1 MALLA
6 FSMCSSGSQVFS
18 SSGNPFHF
26 TRKNFLSFT
35 FFTSF
40 TFSTSCSSC
49 PSIISG
55 GGLGLSSFCC
65 GNCGSWAGFNF
76 DSWNVSCMSQLG
88 GSSNLY
94 ADFPTADITLK
105 GPWNRASSFLDAR
118 VVFIFE
124 ASRYTRSPGWYCLEG
139 LTCLSCCCFILS
151 AAFSR
156 FCFVVFHVSLN
167 RSMYSAAEWF
177 AVACPSIPLNG
188 FRPVV
193 IINGENPVAECCRSL

>member
-1 MALLA
+1 M
-6 FSMCSSGSQVFS
+6 V
-18 SSGNPFHF
+18 
-26 TRKNFLSFT
+26 
-35 FFTSF
+35 
-40 TFSTSCSSC
+40 
-49 PSIISG
+49 
-55 GGLGLSSFCC
+55 
-65 GNCGSWAGFNF
+65 
-76 DSWNVSCMSQLG
+76 QLG
-88 GSSNLY
+88 GSSSLY

-124 ASRYTRSPGWYCLEG
+124 ASRYTRSPGWYCFEG

-156 FCFVVFHVSLN
+156 FCFAIFHVSLN

-177 AVACPSIPLNG
+177 VVVCPSIPLNG

-193 IINGENPVAECCRSL
+193 IMNGENPVAECCLSLWQNCAIGNQSTQSFCFSLTYIRRYSSNSWFTRSVCPSVWG